1 MVLACL
7 PVWRHTLSADLSCS
21 NKRHKRDH
29 NETPRTMCKERKI
42 LSVVSSSHTRIRS
55 AGISA
60 LQMRVEAHR
69 ALLREERKNNRLMR
83 RVVVAAV
90 NSIALYGAEVW
101 WRGQQDR
108 AKHLQLLLKSQARA
122 ITDLLPSTPVSTLLL
137 AACLPRAEEL
147 SDYRQRWFAAV
158 RALAAP

>member
-1 MVLACL
+1 
-7 PVWRHTLSADLSCS
+7 
-21 NKRHKRDH
+21 
-29 NETPRTMCKERKI
+29 
-42 LSVVSSSHTRIRS
+42 
-55 AGISA
+55 
-60 LQMRVEAHR
+60 
-69 ALLREERKNNRLMR
+69 MR